1 MKKKNVMALALLGFA
16 LMACQQ
22 TKKDVV
28 AETSHKP
35 AFEVQDCDLTLGG
48 IHFTKMINGA
58 DKQVSEKD
66 GIVRFTAPEGTDLFI
81 DPDGG
86 KLTQTSAKVLFT
98 EIDNTKP
105 FTFSARIKPGFTKA
119 GLYNQGNLMV
129 LANDTLWQKFC
140 FEQDERGK
148 HRVVTVRTVG
158 TSDDNN
164 NEVITQDFI
173 YYKISSDTH
182 TIASYYSLDGKEW
195 QMVRLYK
202 NNYPKNLL
210 VGFSSLAPQKGECV
224 SEFSEL
230 RLSTETVGDFRM
242 GE

>member
-22 TKKDVV
+22 TKQEAV
-28 AETSHKP
+28 AETSRKP

-48 IHFTKMINGA
+48 IHFTKMINDA
-58 DKQVSEKD
+58 DKQVSEMD

-86 KLTQTSAKVLFT
+86 KLTASTAKVLFT

-148 HRVVTVRTVG
+148 HRVVTVSHG
-158 TSDDNN
+158 GN
-164 NEVITQDFI
+164 
-173 YYKISSDTH
+173 
-182 TIASYYSLDGKEW
+182 
-195 QMVRLYK
+195 
-202 NNYPKNLL
+202 
-210 VGFSSLAPQKGECV
+210 
-224 SEFSEL
+224 
-230 RLSTETVGDFRM
+230 FR
-242 GE
+242 